1 MIIIATLLILFSVIA
16 NFFMFEQIKDL
27 KYINLLRYN
36 SFRNWMKTENEKK
49 KIYLKLYET
58 TKQDRDLYKIKFER
72 AKRIAMKKH

>member
-1 MIIIATLLILFSVIA
+1 MEIIATLLILFSVIA

-27 KYINLLRYN
+27 KYINLLKYN

-58 TKQDRDLYKIKFER
+58 TKQERDLYKIKFER
-72 AKRIAMKKH
+72 AMRYIKKH

>member
-58 TKQDRDLYKIKFER
+58 TKQERDLYKIKFER
-72 AKRIAMKKH
+72 AMRYIKKH

>member
-1 MIIIATLLILFSVIA
+1 MIIIVTLLILFSVIA

-58 TKQDRDLYKIKFER
+58 TKQERDLYKIKFER
-72 AKRIAMKKH
+72 AMRYIKKH